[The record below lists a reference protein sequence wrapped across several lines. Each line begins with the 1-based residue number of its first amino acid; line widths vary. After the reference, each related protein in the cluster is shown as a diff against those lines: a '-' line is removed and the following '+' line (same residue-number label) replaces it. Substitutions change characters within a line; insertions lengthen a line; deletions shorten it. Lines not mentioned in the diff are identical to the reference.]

1 MVDVAM
7 VAVIVAFFVAAAL
20 LVRVLGRVTD
30 EASVEREPELRDTA
44 DDVPADQPHGLLP
57 GGRK

>member
-7 VAVIVAFFVAAAL
+7 IAAIVVFFVAAAL

-30 EASVEREPELRDTA
+30 AATTEREPDLGEAPEVTA
-44 DDVPADQPHGLLP
+44 GQTYGLMSD
-57 GGRK
+57 GRK